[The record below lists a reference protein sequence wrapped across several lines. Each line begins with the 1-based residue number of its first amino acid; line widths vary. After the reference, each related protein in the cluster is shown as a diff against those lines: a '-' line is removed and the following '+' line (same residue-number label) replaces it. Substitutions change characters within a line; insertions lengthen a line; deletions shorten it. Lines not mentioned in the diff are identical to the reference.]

1 MKRGT
6 LILEDGSKFDGFTF
20 GASTN
25 TAGEVVCHTGMVG
38 YVESLTDPSYCGQIL
53 VLTFP
58 LIGNYGVPD
67 DKTIDDFGIL
77 RWVESNKIYASALIV
92 SAYTEDYSHWNA
104 IESLSSWLKKHNVPG
119 LYGIDTRTIAKNFVE
134 DGTMLGKI
142 VMEGTDPKMI
152 SFHDQNRIDLMTLVS
167 IRNPRVFNPTGKIS
181 IVCIDCGL
189 KNNQL
194 RILCQ
199 LNAKVTIVP
208 WNHPVKQDEFDG
220 LFLSSGPGDPQIQC
234 SDTIVTIKSWID
246 SETIKPIF
254 GIGLGHQLMALAVG
268 MKITKLKYGHRG
280 HNQSCI
286 LEGTQRCFITSENH
300 GFTVETLE
308 GLAKDWSILF
318 RNQNDQSNEG
328 IVHDFKPFFS
338 VQFNPDH
345 CAGPRDTENLFQ
357 IFLDIVQSYKV
368 NPTINVR
375 SYLIEQLTKCC
386 SIANAPSEAI
396 SNKINKILILG
407 NGRLIEEEP
416 IGLDFL
422 ERQLIDALNEE
433 QIKTVLLNPAA
444 APYEKSADDLNQVV
458 DVGLH
463 IATVEWNI
471 EVSKPNG
478 ILISFGGQT
487 ALRSAVKLCAQ
498 SIFKKYRCNI
508 LGTPIESIEITQDNC
523 LFTKTITD
531 IGEKVVSY
539 EAANSLEETLI
550 SAERLGYPVYVRATE
565 SSTSLRQDIANNRE
579 QLISLVT
586 SIFADSSQ
594 LLIRKSVQGWKKVE
608 YEVVRDQYDNCIMVW
623 NMEYLDPLAVRTG
636 DSIIV
641 MPSQTLSNDEFYL
654 LRNVSMKVARYLN
667 IVGQF
672 NIQFALNPLCSEYYI
687 IRVHPRLTCSSVFAS
702 QATGYPLAYVISK
715 VVLGI
720 SLVELEDTILHE
732 TYASIEPNV
741 DYVAI
746 KVPRLDLQKIIRDFN
761 FMESSVKSAHEI
773 ISIGRSFEEAF
784 QKALR
789 KFDKHITGFD
799 PYSETI
805 TDYEISTSTDERIFI
820 LATALH
826 QGYTIDRLFQLT
838 KIDRWFLHKYA
849 SIIQFI
855 RQHSDSSI
863 TQDPLLLLQAKRLG
877 FSDKQ
882 ISKYSNCTEIENS
895 RVFNPTGK
903 ISIVCIDCGL
913 KNNQLRI
920 LCQLNAKVTIVP
932 WNHPVKQDE
941 FDGLFLSSGPG
952 DP

>member
-119 LYGIDTRTIAKNFVE
+119 LY

-234 SDTIVTIKSWID
+234 SDTIVTIKSWIN

-523 LFTKTITD
+523 LFTKTIAD

-608 YEVVRDQYDNCIMVW
+608 YEVVRDQYDNCIMVC

-667 IVGQF
+667 IGGQF

-805 TDYEISTSTDERIFI
+805 TDY
-820 LATALH
+820 
-826 QGYTIDRLFQLT
+826 
-838 KIDRWFLHKYA
+838 
-849 SIIQFI
+849 
-855 RQHSDSSI
+855 
-863 TQDPLLLLQAKRLG
+863 
-877 FSDKQ
+877 
-882 ISKYSNCTEIENS
+882 NS

-952 DP
+952 DPQIQCSDTIVTIKSWIDSETIKPIFGIALGHQLMALAVGMKIMKLKYGRRVHNQL